1 LSGRGGRTGGKGEG
15 RGRKRAGGKGR
26 GEGKEKEGRGD
37 GRGREKERGREGGK
51 RRAPKL
57 LFNQGPSQPCYATAD
72 ESLLY

>member
-1 LSGRGGRTGGKGEG
+1 LRGRGGRTGGKGE
-15 RGRKRAGGKGR
+15 
-26 GEGKEKEGRGD
+26 